1 MQVTTKETLP
11 WVKRFLNR
19 QTDVRSPENIAILQ
33 LIIEEIPNVW
43 KNVIDIL
50 NLESSKWLPEAVSAI
65 LKKVIEMREEIFV
78 NSPPRSEADYKG
90 RFHLIF

>member
-19 QTDVRSPENIAILQ
+19 QTDIRSPENIAILQ

-65 LKKVIEMREEIFV
+65 LKKAIEMREEIFV